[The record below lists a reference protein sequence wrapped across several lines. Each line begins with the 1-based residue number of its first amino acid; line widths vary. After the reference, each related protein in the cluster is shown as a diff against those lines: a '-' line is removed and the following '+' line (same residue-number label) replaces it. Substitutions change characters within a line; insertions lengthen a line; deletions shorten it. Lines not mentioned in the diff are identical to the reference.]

1 MSRVVGGTKKAAPLK
16 VAPGEFRPL
25 TISPAMQAVMDRC
38 QTPEQVGMGTRV
50 NDLNQVADRCENWS
64 RGRK

>member
-1 MSRVVGGTKKAAPLK
+1 MTLILGGTKKAAPVK
-16 VAPGEFRPL
+16 PEPQEFRPL

-38 QTPEQVGMGTRV
+38 QTPKQVGMGTRV